1 MRIVYTRAIK
11 KPPSGSGV
19 NNKNKTW
26 YLSENMNFLKPYIN
40 ITLDKSLPGN
50 LPSPPNNEE
59 FQEFEEE
66 NSTEL
71 NRSDIRNDIE
81 NSTYD
86 VSSCSISADTNAD
99 TTKTTSQYAMG
110 PPQKKKKTQVDTADD
125 CIINY
130 IQSKSNKPPKE
141 DNAKKLFLLSL
152 LPDLEEMN
160 TVQFRAFRRN
170 VGNLIDRT
178 LGQSPIPYLTSNNYQ
193 TTFQHHSDS
202 SSYDGHSHTSEQ
214 NSSEIDHPNML
225 YQELQPYLLRRPEN
239 LINKN

>member
-1 MRIVYTRAIK
+1 
-11 KPPSGSGV
+11 
-19 NNKNKTW
+19 
-26 YLSENMNFLKPYIN
+26 MNFLKPYIN

-59 FQEFEEE
+59 FQVFEVE

-71 NRSDIRNDIE
+71 NKSDTRNDFE

-86 VSSCSISADTNAD
+86 DSSYSIRADTNAD

-110 PPQKKKKTQVDTADD
+110 PPKKKKKTQVDIADD
-125 CIINY
+125 CMINY
-130 IQSKSNKPPKE
+130 IQSKSTIKRPNE
-141 DNAKKLFLLSL
+141 ENAKKLFLLSL
-152 LPDLEEMN
+152 LPDLEEMS
-160 TVQFRAFRRN
+160 TVQFRAFRRD

-178 LGQSPIPYLTSNNYQ
+178 LGQPSIPYLTSNNYQ
-193 TTFQHHSDS
+193 TTFQHHTDS

-214 NSSEIDHPNML
+214 NSSETDHPNML

-239 LINKN
+239 LITKTIIYYFVISILYFVLLNFINI

>member
-1 MRIVYTRAIK
+1 M
-11 KPPSGSGV
+11 S
-19 NNKNKTW
+19 
-26 YLSENMNFLKPYIN
+26 FLKPYIN
-40 ITLDKSLPGN
+40 ITLEKSLPGN

-66 NSTEL
+66 NPTEI

-81 NSTYD
+81 NPSYN
-86 VSSCSISADTNAD
+86 VSSGSISAD

-110 PPQKKKKTQVDTADD
+110 PPKKKKQTQVDTADD

-130 IQSKSNKPPKE
+130 IQSKSNKPPNE

-152 LPDLEEMN
+152 LPDLEEMS
-160 TVQFRAFRRN
+160 TVQFRAFRRD

-178 LGQSPIPYLTSNNYQ
+178 LGQPPIPYLTSNNYQ

-239 LINKN
+239 